1 MSRPSNK
8 PAPSAA
14 QAPAPA
20 QAAGPAVAPAPA
32 PVRGKLRA
40 GGLRIRLG
48 AQHVELQLRTA
59 ERAPRV
65 IAEMLQPYLGGE
77 ALPAPA
83 VPTDL
88 VQAVG
93 AVRAALDAFAT
104 RLSAENK
111 GALSGLPCE
120 VVVDD
125 SWMLYDVVRA
135 DLRALSPRAAD
146 ALIGASL
153 ADVAGIEASELAS
166 RWQPQG
172 RSAYTLACGLPGA
185 ALPVLMDALRAHRL
199 VARTVEGEFVLQFN
213 RHRERFD
220 PRRSVIALVRDAG
233 AQLAVMVNG
242 ALACMSFEFGVSNP
256 KELELRGRGLLRI
269 AGVGGEGPVH
279 FFAMSPAEW
288 KAPEPWVC
296 LGLAA

>member
-1 MSRPSNK
+1 VSRPSNK
-8 PAPSAA
+8 PAPAA
-14 QAPAPA
+14 
-20 QAAGPAVAPAPA
+20 APAPA
-32 PVRGKLRA
+32 PVPARGKLRA
-40 GGLRIRLG
+40 GALRIRLG
-48 AQHVELQLRTA
+48 AQQVELQLRTS
-59 ERAPRV
+59 ERAARV
-65 IAEMLQPYLGGE
+65 IAEMAQPYSGGE
-77 ALPAPA
+77 GLPGPAAPI
-83 VPTDL
+83 DL

-93 AVRAALDAFAT
+93 SVRAALDAFST
-104 RLSAENK
+104 RLLAENK
-111 GALSGLPCE
+111 GALAGLPCD

-172 RSAYTLACGLPGA
+172 HSAYTLACGLPGA
-185 ALPVLMDALRAHRL
+185 ALPVLLDALRAHRL
-199 VARTVEGEFVLQFN
+199 AARAVEGEFVLQFN
-213 RHRERFD
+213 RYRERFD

-233 AQLAVMVNG
+233 AQLAVLVDG
-242 ALACMSFEFGVSNP
+242 ALACMSFEFGVSNS

-269 AGVGGEGPVH
+269 AGVGGEGPVQ

-296 LGLAA
+296 LGLAP